1 GLEECVA
8 GAKAQ
13 GLVFCSLNPMS
24 GPGASDDLGLRGGEA
39 ARSVRRLQ
47 PGQIRGAAVVSQL
60 RTTAAAMAAVP
71 CWRRW
76 SGGGEGAADLWFCA
90 VGGVDGGRPP
100 LKVYQHV

>member
-1 GLEECVA
+1 MAWKSVSA

-76 SGGGEGAADLWFCA
+76 SGAVRMLQISGSAQSAGLMAAA
-90 VGGVDGGRPP
+90 RR
-100 LKVYQHV
+100 